1 MTRRQGAAMIEAV
14 GLKKHF
20 RDGTKAVDG
29 VDFRIGKGEVFGL
42 LGPNG
47 AGKTTTINLF
57 LDFIRPTAGKAL
69 VNGVEVAAEPRV
81 AKHYLELIP
90 ENVALYPTLTAV
102 QNVEFFSSVGV
113 SEAPRRDLVGRALL
127 QVGLEKR
134 DMNRRVSGFS
144 KGMRQKTGLAV
155 ALVRKAPAVLL
166 DEPTSGLDPKA
177 AADLLGLLDVMREDG
192 AAILMCTHDI
202 FRAQQL
208 CDRIGIMRNGRMEA
222 TLDRREIAAA
232 DLERVYLDVMV
243 RA

>member
-1 MTRRQGAAMIEAV
+1 MIEAV

-81 AKHYLELIP
+81 AKRHVELIP

-102 QNVEFFSSVGV
+102 QNVEFFSSVGL
-113 SEAPRRDLVGRALL
+113 SEAPRREQVRRALL
-127 QVGLEKR
+127 QAGLGKR

-144 KGMRQKTGLAV
+144 KGMRQKAGLAV

-177 AADLLGLLDVMREDG
+177 AADLLGLLEVMREDG
-192 AAILMCTHDI
+192 TAILMCTHDI

-208 CDRIGIMRNGRMEA
+208 CDRIGIMRGGRMET